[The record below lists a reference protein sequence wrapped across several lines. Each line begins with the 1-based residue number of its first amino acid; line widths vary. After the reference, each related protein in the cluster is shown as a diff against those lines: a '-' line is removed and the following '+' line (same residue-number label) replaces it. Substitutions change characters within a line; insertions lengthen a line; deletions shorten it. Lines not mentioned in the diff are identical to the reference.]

1 MKLFGRVDAADQ
13 RDSASLK
20 GDLSVIGREA
30 YRPRMKALAL
40 AMAMFAAAFGA
51 ALKPS
56 SAEAGERPLLVVELF
71 TSQGCSSCPPA
82 EAFLGE
88 LSKRGDLLA
97 LEQHV
102 DYWDYIGWKDPF
114 ALASMTERQRRY
126 NQRLGRGY
134 VYTPQMVVDG
144 LAEAIGSDRGA
155 VERAIDTAR
164 DTPGPRFEIRV
175 AATAKGLLRV
185 ELPQSDF
192 KALCDVFL
200 IGFDPLHMTKVLRG
214 ENGGRTLNNYNVV
227 RELQH
232 VGFWSGQAAVID
244 LPKLDI
250 GTMRSWAVIVQVEDA
265 GAILGA
271 ARINSETLTSVR

>member
-1 MKLFGRVDAADQ
+1 
-13 RDSASLK
+13 
-20 GDLSVIGREA
+20 
-30 YRPRMKALAL
+30 MKALAVAIAAVSIL
-40 AMAMFAAAFGA
+40 AGA
-51 ALKPS
+51 ALKPG
-56 SAEAGERPLLVVELF
+56 AAQAGERPLLVVELF

-82 EAFLGE
+82 EAYLGE
-88 LSKRGDLLA
+88 LAKRNDLLA

-114 ALASMTERQRRY
+114 ALSATTDRQRRY

-144 LAEAIGSDRGA
+144 IAEAVGSDRAA
-155 VERAIDTAR
+155 VERAVATAR
-164 DTPGPRFEIRV
+164 ATPGPRVAVRV

-185 ELPQSDF
+185 DLPQSDSNV
-192 KALCDVFL
+192 LCDVFL

-227 RELQH
+227 RDFQH
-232 VGFWSGQAAVID
+232 VGFWSGQAATID

-250 GTMRSWAVIVQVEDA
+250 GTMRSWAVIVQVEDS

-271 ARINSETLTSVR
+271 ARINTETLTTGRSP